1 MSRFEL
7 NKFIAWVEGLD
18 AEVEA
23 YASDPATY
31 VAAWEQRAAA
41 SRLPTPDSGRLTED
55 ARAALVAIDHGELYR
70 LGAHPYML
78 WHFTEAVR
86 VWAGDATWPE
96 MKERFRED
104 VIPHGYPD
112 ITT

>member
-1 MSRFEL
+1 MSRFGV
-7 NKFIAWVEGLD
+7 NKFIAWVEGAD
-18 AEVEA
+18 AEATA
-23 YASDPATY
+23 YAADPAAY
-31 VAAWEQRAAA
+31 VAAWEARAAG
-41 SRLPTPDSGRLTED
+41 SRLPTPDSGTLTDEE
-55 ARAALVAIDHGELYR
+55 RSALVAVDHGELYR

-78 WHFTEAVR
+78 WHFVEAVR

>member
-1 MSRFEL
+1 MSRYQL
-7 NKFIAWVEGLD
+7 NKFITWVEGLD

-23 YASDPATY
+23 YSSDPAAY
-31 VAAWEQRAAA
+31 VDAWE
-41 SRLPTPDSGRLTED
+41 S
-55 ARAALVAIDHGELYR
+55 VDHGELYR

-78 WHFTEAVR
+78 WHFVEAVR

-96 MKERFRED
+96 MKERYRAD

>member
-1 MSRFEL
+1 MSRFQL
-7 NKFIAWVEGLD
+7 DKFITWVEGLD

-23 YASDPATY
+23 YSSDPAAY
-31 VAAWEQRAAA
+31 VDSWESRAAA
-41 SRLPTPDSGRLTED
+41 SRLPTPDSGTLTGEE
-55 ARAALVAIDHGELYR
+55 RAALVAIDHGELYR

-78 WHFTEAVR
+78 WHFVEAVR
-86 VWAGDATWPE
+86 VWAGDARWPE
-96 MKERFRED
+96 MKERYRAD

>member
-1 MSRFEL
+1 MSRFQV

-23 YASDPATY
+23 YAADPRGYVDEWEERAT
-31 VAAWEQRAAA
+31 A
-41 SRLPTPDSGRLTED
+41 SRLPTPNSGAFTPEERT
-55 ARAALVAIDHGELYR
+55 ALATVDHGELYR

-78 WHFTEAVR
+78 WHFVEAVR
-86 VWAGDATWPE
+86 VWAGDAT
-96 MKERFRED
+96 D
-104 VIPHGYPD
+104 VMPHGYPD